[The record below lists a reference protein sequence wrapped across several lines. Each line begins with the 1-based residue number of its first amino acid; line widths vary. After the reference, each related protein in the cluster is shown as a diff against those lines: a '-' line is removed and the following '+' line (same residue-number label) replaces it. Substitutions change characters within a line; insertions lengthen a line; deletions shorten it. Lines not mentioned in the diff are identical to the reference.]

1 MGVQKALENSLV
13 ESHDHDVNN
22 EAVPI
27 TKFFS
32 RKGKVSRRK
41 NNKSGAKKVSVA
53 AQSDSCGSKNDA
65 NLVQVETMCK
75 TTRNLTD
82 SSPKT
87 STQKDMKSSHFPLPE
102 LDVASALCDKHRTR
116 KNRRKIFSPVSE
128 QEKTKS
134 PIIQTEKI
142 SDFSS
147 NETEKSLS
155 QPPRRLVKIPKSL
168 FTTKVLKTNLSR
180 HFDDRRKMIMDH
192 RASHERLRN
201 IILENIKKIVPQ
213 TENGGNRSS
222 RVPVND
228 NLRPKLETVLQDY
241 EVIMVDLI
249 RRQQME
255 ATALAAMQTLENGGV
270 RAPEVQVCFPF
281 PDVFDHARR
290 MYQQTA
296 GEKSGHSV
304 KEGTCTK

>member
-1 MGVQKALENSLV
+1 MGGQKALENSLV

-87 STQKDMKSSHFPLPE
+87 STQKDMKSSHSPLPE

-147 NETEKSLS
+147 NETEKSIS

-222 RVPVND
+222 RVPVN
-228 NLRPKLETVLQDY
+228 
-241 EVIMVDLI
+241 
-249 RRQQME
+249 
-255 ATALAAMQTLENGGV
+255 
-270 RAPEVQVCFPF
+270 
-281 PDVFDHARR
+281 
-290 MYQQTA
+290 
-296 GEKSGHSV
+296 
-304 KEGTCTK
+304 